1 MVRTS
6 NPGYLRD
13 IRRIIV
19 YNIYIYRLHFQEQNL
34 VYIYLEICRF
44 SIEFQNYK
52 IHLNSLYQNHFIYY
66 QMKLINQI
74 ENIMIIN

>member
-19 YNIYIYRLHFQEQNL
+19 YMIYIFRLHFQEQNL
-34 VYIYLEICRF
+34 VYIFLEICRF
-44 SIEFQNYK
+44 STKFQNYK

-66 QMKLINQI
+66 QMKNIKQI
-74 ENIMIIN
+74 ENMMIIN